1 MDNKKLHQ
9 MIMKTEQAVQNTCGS
24 DYADKIKENI
34 ESYKKYEHIE
44 TKSRRRR
51 REAQMK

>member
-1 MDNKKLHQ
+1 MKNDKLTT
-9 MIMKTEQAVQNTCGS
+9 MITKTELAVQNKCGS

-34 ESYKKYEHIE
+34 EAYKKHEHIE

-51 REAQMK
+51 REAQS